1 MQCTNDSTCKEF
13 LLEFYWGGENVLYIA
28 SLPLAHVPSPNYG
41 QTEELIKEIK
51 LTASKTNN
59 ELYK

>member
-1 MQCTNDSTCKEF
+1 MIVHVKNSYLNF
-13 LLEFYWGGENVLYIA
+13 IGGGGENVLYIA